1 MSTTTTEPV
10 APVGRRG
17 WYRRNWKW
25 ATPLFVL
32 LVVVGGGLIFAWP
45 LLKPW
50 MHEQY
55 RLSLDE
61 VTKHPKAIEKLGE
74 PIETVRLLPGGSI
87 TMDGDRGDASFNY
100 DVKGP
105 KGAAKVASRSRFMNG
120 RWDIT
125 QLELVFDDDSKLDI
139 GRELLAAAGDDTP
152 KFDPHVK
159 QPEMPQPN
167 LPKNINDVNEIDF
180 AIPK

>member
-1 MSTTTTEPV
+1 MSTAVAEPAAPV
-10 APVGRRG
+10 ARRG

-25 ATPLFVL
+25 ATPLIVL

-55 RLSLDE
+55 GVSLKE
-61 VTKHPKAIEKLGE
+61 IKKHPKAIEKLGE
-74 PIETVRLLPGGSI
+74 PIETARLLPGGSI
-87 TMDGDRGDASFNY
+87 TMEGDRGEASFNY

-105 KGAAKVASRSRFMNG
+105 KGAAKVASRSRYMNG

-139 GRELLAAAGDDTP
+139 GRELLAREGDDTP
-152 KFDPHVK
+152 KFDPNAK
-159 QPEMPQPN
+159 QPEMAKPN
-167 LPKNINDVNEIDF
+167 LPMDISDISIEV
-180 AIPK
+180 PK